1 MIEWSPVKRAVHHL
15 VQKKRQID
23 VSTAPAD
30 YEDGSRGLVCLNA
43 WSSVEL
49 FGKD

>member
-1 MIEWSPVKRAVHHL
+1 MESSEESSSSPGTEEMSD
-15 VQKKRQID
+15 D
-23 VSTAPAD
+23 VSTAAAD
-30 YEDGSRGLVCLNA
+30 YEDGSHGLICLNA